1 MNEKLLSKP
10 VCGWTTFC
18 LGNDEYR
25 LSYLSCVPLDW
36 LNAAIHGLEQLTPF
50 AVHGFCES
58 GRFLCLVSYW
68 NCHIIFED
76 DEEEPLIENEIKRS
90 VVHIRM
96 IDFCKML
103 YEDIKNNI
111 DAWGD
116 WNHDSFTYR
125 DDKEKAEKSINKMKD
140 DINSLLNRLNEL
152 IIQQEEHFGENR
164 FFC

>member
-1 MNEKLLSKP
+1 MPRQARRKSQSGFYHILLR
-10 VCGWTTFC
+10 GI
-18 LGNDEYR
+18 GQQN
-25 LSYLSCVPLDW
+25 
-36 LNAAIHGLEQLTPF
+36 
-50 AVHGFCES
+50 
-58 GRFLCLVSYW
+58 
-68 NCHIIFED
+68 IFED

-116 WNHDSFTYR
+116 WNHNSFTYR
-125 DDKEKAEKSINKMKD
+125 VDKEKAEKSINKMKN

-164 FFC
+164 CFC